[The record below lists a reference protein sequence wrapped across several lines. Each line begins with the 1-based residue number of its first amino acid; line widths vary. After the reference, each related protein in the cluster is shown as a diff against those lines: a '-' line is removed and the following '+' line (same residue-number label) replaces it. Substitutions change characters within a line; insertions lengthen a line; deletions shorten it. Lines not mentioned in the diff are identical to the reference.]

1 MGFRHLI
8 ISAIQRERQRE
19 FTKAFNLYK
28 ESLNFT
34 QNSKTILKVKNRQA
48 WCQYYIGNTRET
60 LNLFQELLDH
70 FSSHPESRLYYA
82 NYLIKV
88 HNYKLAKKILSQAI
102 EIFPDQLELYLT
114 LASLLKDTDRS
125 NEAIQ
130 ILKQALAQEKL
141 SRGRGIKRKDIWAEL
156 GYLYYQRG
164 DYNSALASLKTAMRM
179 DEEETFLHY
188 DMIAQCYLK
197 VADHKNALKF
207 IDLYIKYF
215 GESDADILVIKARAH
230 AQLGESHL
238 ACASL
243 LQAYSLENGLKLSAE
258 DMVDFGPLLQ
268 TGFFDTLEN
277 VEIDEA

>member
-1 MGFRHLI
+1 MGFRELI
-8 ISAIQRERQRE
+8 RSAIQRERQRE

-34 QNSKTILKVKNRQA
+34 ENPKTVLKVKNRQA

-60 LNLFQELLDH
+60 LNLFQELLDK
-70 FSSHPESRLYYA
+70 FSLHPESHLHYS

-88 HNYKLAKKILSQAI
+88 HNYKLAKKILGKAVES
-102 EIFPDQLELYLT
+102 FPDQLELYLT

-125 NEAIQ
+125 NEAIAV
-130 ILKQALAQEKL
+130 LKQALSQEKL

-156 GYLYYQRG
+156 GYLYFQRG

-197 VADHKNALKF
+197 VSDHKNALKF

-215 GESDADILVIKARAH
+215 GESDADILVVKARAH

-243 LQAYSLENGLKLSAE
+243 LQAYSMENGLKLSAE

>member
-1 MGFRHLI
+1 MGFRELI
-8 ISAIQRERQRE
+8 ISAIHRERQRE

-34 QNSKTILKVKNRQA
+34 KNPKTILKVKNRQA

-60 LNLFQELLDH
+60 LNLFQELQDR

-88 HNYKLAKKILSQAI
+88 HNYKSAKKILTSAI
-102 EIFPDQLELYLT
+102 ELFPDQLELYLT

-130 ILKQALAQEKL
+130 VLKQALSQEKL
-141 SRGRGIKRKDIWAEL
+141 SRGRGIKRKDIWSEL

-207 IDLYIKYF
+207 IDMYIKYF
-215 GESDADILVIKARAH
+215 GESDADILVVKARAH
-230 AQLGESHL
+230 AQLQESHL

-243 LQAYSLENGLKLSAE
+243 LQAYSMENGLKLSAE

>member
-1 MGFRHLI
+1 MGFRELI
-8 ISAIQRERQRE
+8 ISAIHRERQRE

-34 QNSKTILKVKNRQA
+34 KNPKTVVKVKNRQA

-60 LNLFQELLDH
+60 LNLFQELQDR
-70 FSSHPESRLYYA
+70 FSTHPESRLYYA

-88 HNYKLAKKILSQAI
+88 HNFKSAKKILTTAI

-130 ILKQALAQEKL
+130 VLKQALSQEKL
-141 SRGRGIKRKDIWAEL
+141 SRGRGIKRKDIWSEL

-197 VADHKNALKF
+197 VSDHKNALKF

-215 GESDADILVIKARAH
+215 GESDADILVVKARAH
-230 AQLGESHL
+230 AQLQESHL

-243 LQAYSLENGLKLSAE
+243 LQAYSMENGLKLSAE

>member
-1 MGFRHLI
+1 MGFRELI
-8 ISAIQRERQRE
+8 RNAIQRERQRE

-34 QNSKTILKVKNRQA
+34 QNPKTVLKVKNRQA
-48 WCQYYIGNTRET
+48 WCQYHIGNTRET
-60 LNLFQELLDH
+60 LNLFQELLDK
-70 FSSHPESRLYYA
+70 FVGHPESHLHYA

-88 HNYKLAKKILSQAI
+88 HNYKSAKKILSKAI
-102 EIFPDQLELYLT
+102 ESFPDQLELYLT

-125 NEAIQ
+125 NEAITV
-130 ILKQALAQEKL
+130 LKQALSQEKL

-156 GYLYYQRG
+156 GYLYFQRG
-164 DYNSALASLKTAMRM
+164 DYNSGLASLKTAMRM

-197 VADHKNALKF
+197 VGDHKNALKF

-215 GESDADILVIKARAH
+215 GESDADILVVKARAH
-230 AQLGESHL
+230 SQLGESHL

-243 LQAYSLENGLKLSAE
+243 LQAYSMENGLKLSAE